1 MLMALSDP
9 QTLTIG
15 GTATTLS
22 RVESNG
28 GTSTYSKDDGT
39 VVLKASHSRGK
50 TRTRRSV
57 RLDLTKVVADP
68 YASGVSRPVSMSA
81 FVNVDVPNLGLTLAE
96 QKDLVTAL
104 VTALTASSGA
114 LLTKILGGEN

>member
-1 MLMALSDP
+1 MALSDP
-9 QTLTIG
+9 QSVTIG
-15 GTATTLS
+15 GTATSLPRT
-22 RVESNG
+22 EQNG
-28 GTSTYSKDDGT
+28 GSAVYSKDDGT
-39 VVLKASHSRGK
+39 VVLKINHSKGK

-68 YASGVSRPVSMSA
+68 YASGISRPVGMSA

>member
-1 MLMALSDP
+1 MALSDP
-9 QTLTIG
+9 QSVTIG
-15 GTATTLS
+15 GTATSLPN
-22 RVESNG
+22 VERNG
-28 GTSTYSKDDGT
+28 GSAVYQKDDGT
-39 VVLKASHSRGK
+39 VVLKVQHTKGK

-68 YASGVSRPVSMSA
+68 YASGISRPVSMSA

-96 QKDLVTAL
+96 QKDLATAL
-104 VTALTASSGA
+104 MTALTASSGA